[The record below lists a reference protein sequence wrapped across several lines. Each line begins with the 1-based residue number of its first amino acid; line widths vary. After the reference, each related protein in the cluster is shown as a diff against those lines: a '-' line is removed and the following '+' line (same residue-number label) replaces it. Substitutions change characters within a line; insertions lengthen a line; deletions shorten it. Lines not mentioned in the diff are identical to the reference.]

1 MAIQN
6 RRGYYGDFDP
16 EKMVAG
22 EFAFVTSGDPNTS
35 DGQAI
40 YGCFTPGSVKRFATY
55 EDMRAEILN
64 AYAEDLPDMETAA
77 VAANSAA
84 DTAASAAQTA
94 QTAAQTATDAADTA
108 NAAAQAAS
116 EYVLGD
122 ISEKTVT
129 FEKDTDRLELES
141 ADSTATLFGK
151 LKKWLEDLGAAAFQN
166 VANDLTTE
174 DEGYALDARQGQVLQ
189 QQINEIVNF
198 GDCGTE
204 ITANANLDSY
214 TTYGRYYSPNSTR
227 TGTLTNKPTGIP
239 SAAFVLEVDTSGAW
253 NRQTIFSGHN
263 TYPYMFVRNFS
274 GSKFSPWYK
283 VTMTAV

>member
-55 EDMRAEILN
+55 EDMRAEIQN

-77 VAANSAA
+77 AAANSAA

-94 QTAAQTATDAADTA
+94 QTAAQTANDAADTA
-108 NAAAQAAS
+108 NAAAESAS
-116 EYVLGD
+116 AYVLGD

-129 FEKDTDRLELES
+129 FEKDADRIELES

-166 VANDLTTE
+166 VANDLVTE
-174 DEGYALDARQGQVLQ
+174 DKGYLLDARQGAALQ
-189 QQINEIVNF
+189 EQLNEIVNL
-198 GDCGTE
+198 GDSGTA
-204 ITANANLDSY
+204 ITSNADLNSF
-214 TTYGRYYSPNSTR
+214 TTAGRYYSSGGTITN
-227 TGTLTNKPTGIP
+227 TLTNKP
-239 SAAFVLEVDTSGAW
+239 SALTVGFTLDVDRAGAIL
-253 NRQTIFSGHN
+253 RQTIYSGRAA
-263 TYPYMFVRNFS
+263 YPEMWVRQY
-274 GSKFSPWYK
+274 GSNSFSPWYK
-283 VTMTAV
+283 VTMTQA

>member
-55 EDMRAEILN
+55 EDMQAEILN
-64 AYAEDLPDMETAA
+64 AYTEDLPDMESAA
-77 VAANSAA
+77 AAANGAA

-129 FEKDTDRLELES
+129 FEKAADRIELES
-141 ADSTATLFGK
+141 ADSVATLFGK
-151 LKKWLEDLGAAAFQN
+151 LKKWLEDLGTAAFQN
-166 VANDLTTE
+166 VANDLVTE
-174 DEGYALDARQGQVLQ
+174 DEGYLLDARQGAALQ
-189 QQINEIVNF
+189 AQLNEIVNF
-198 GDCGTE
+198 GDRGTE
-204 ITANANLDSY
+204 ITANADLNSY

-274 GSKFSPWYK
+274 GSNFSPWYK